1 MGALVRI
8 RRQPSLWLTA
18 DTEALLE
25 RAIVEYG
32 RPIYIQPD
40 GAWREYARQKYWR
53 DLYLKGVGNP
63 ASDPDDG
70 PRFHMRGAAVDSID
84 TSDACQA
91 AFKRANMVR
100 DPGEKWHWN
109 NRRWASMP
117 VIKTN
122 VGPAG
127 LTLSPIPITPAMED
141 PMSLPIKLDDQHLFV
156 LSPGAITHLT
166 HDADYVRNVLVPDD
180 TWIPVNKEQMV
191 ALLDGFG
198 VPRDIVNGYNGT
210 VFNPATLQQEKG
222 AYWSW
227 ARAEHEDAKRSR
239 AVQDA
244 RLNDILAKLAAA

>member
-18 DTEALLE
+18 DTEELLE

-32 RPIYIQPD
+32 RPIYVQPD
-40 GAWREYARQKYWR
+40 GAWREYFKQKYFW
-53 DLYLKGVGNP
+53 DLYRKGVGNP
-63 ASDPDDG
+63 ASNPDDG
-70 PRFHMRGAAVDSID
+70 PRFHMRGAAVDAID

-91 AFKRANMVR
+91 AFRRAGMVR
-100 DPGEKWHWN
+100 DLGEKWHWN

-122 VGPAG
+122 ASLAG
-127 LTLSPIPITPAMED
+127 GTLSPIPVTPSMED
-141 PMSLPIKLDDQHLFV
+141 PMSLPLKLDGQHLFV

-180 TWIPVNKEQMV
+180 QWIPVGKEQLV
-191 ALLDGFG
+191 ALLDAHG
-198 VPRDIVNGYNGT
+198 VPRDIVDGYNGM
-210 VFNPATLQQEKG
+210 VWDPKLEAMSRG

-227 ARAEHEDAKRSR
+227 QRAEHEDAKRAR
-239 AVQDA
+239 AAQDA
-244 RLNDILAKLAAA
+244 KLDAVLGKLSAA